1 MRYFGCT
8 LKYTGPAVSMVE
20 EEMSTT
26 LTIRDETTSSFG
38 GDNEEFTLDVPTGR
52 ITVRELIRTRVY
64 QEVHDYNLRRPEYF
78 RGLVQ
83 PTDAERTLNG
93 FKVRQRRRIEPEKQ
107 FERAIESFFRNGFLV
122 LVNDRQVEELEEEI
136 EIRPDTTVAFLKLV
150 PLVGG

>member
-1 MRYFGCT
+1 
-8 LKYTGPAVSMVE
+8 VE

-26 LTIRDETTSSFG
+26 LTIRDETTSSFS
-38 GDNEEFTLDVPTGR
+38 GDNDEEFTLDVLTER

-64 QEVHDYNLRRPEYF
+64 REVRDYNLRQPEYF

-93 FKVRQRRRIEPEKQ
+93 FKVRRGRRIDPEKQ
-107 FERAIESFFRNGFLV
+107 FEGAVESFYRNGFLV
-122 LVNDRQVEELEEEI
+122 LVNDRQVDELEEEI
-136 EIRPDTTVAFLKLV
+136 EIRPDTTVTFLKLV

>member
-1 MRYFGCT
+1 M
-8 LKYTGPAVSMVE
+8 E

-52 ITVRELIRTRVY
+52 ITVRELIRARVY
-64 QEVHDYNLRRPEYF
+64 GEVRDYNLRQPEYF

-93 FKVRQRRRIEPEKQ
+93 FKVRRGRRIDPEKQ
-107 FERAIESFFRNGFLV
+107 FKRAVESFYRNGFLV
-122 LVNDRQVEELEEEI
+122 LVDDRQVDELEEEI
-136 EIRPDTTVAFLKLV
+136 EIRPDTTTVTFLKLV

>member
-1 MRYFGCT
+1 
-8 LKYTGPAVSMVE
+8 MVE

-38 GDNEEFTLDVPTGR
+38 GDNEEFTLDVPTER
-52 ITVRELIRTRVY
+52 ITVRELIRARVY
-64 QEVHDYNLRRPEYF
+64 GEVRDYNLRQPEYF

-93 FKVRQRRRIEPEKQ
+93 FKVRRGRRIDPEKQ
-107 FERAIESFFRNGFLV
+107 FKRAVESFYRNGFLV
-122 LVNDRQVEELEEEI
+122 LVDDRQVDELQEEI
-136 EIRPDTTVAFLKLV
+136 EIRPDTTTVTFLKLV

>member
-1 MRYFGCT
+1 
-8 LKYTGPAVSMVE
+8 
-20 EEMSTT
+20 MSTT

-38 GDNEEFTLDVPTGR
+38 GDSEEFTLDVPTER

-64 QEVHDYNLRRPEYF
+64 QEVRDYNLRQPEYF

-93 FKVRQRRRIEPEKQ
+93 FKVRRGRRIDPEKQ
-107 FERAIESFFRNGFLV
+107 FKRAVESFYRNGFLV
-122 LVNDRQVEELEEEI
+122 LVDDRQVDELDEEI
-136 EIRPDTTVAFLKLV
+136 EIRPDTTTVTFLKLV